1 MSGHDTLKAMPTIIA
16 VSNQKGGS
24 AKTNVTGN
32 LAAEFA
38 ALGRAVV
45 LVDLDPQA
53 TLTRWAL
60 GTYEGAG
67 TAEVLLGE
75 GALDELLVDAPEFGA
90 KLLPASPRTMRAAER
105 SLMAEFGAERGLAET
120 LGNVAADLVLLDC
133 PPSMGVLTAS
143 AIVAA
148 QAGVLVPI
156 ASSAEA
162 LDGLIQLQ
170 DTLRRLRSGLRL
182 PLPLLGVVLTRYDE
196 RTLIAREV
204 AEAVRSLAEGAV
216 FEATIREAV
225 VLRELF
231 GHQKPVRSYAP
242 SSRSADDYCKLAQE
256 ILSHVALEAA

>member
-1 MSGHDTLKAMPTIIA
+1 VPTIIA
-16 VSNQKGGS
+16 VTNQKGGS
-24 AKTNVTGN
+24 AKTNVAGN
-32 LAAEFA
+32 LGAEFA
-38 ALGRAVV
+38 ALGRSVV
-45 LVDLDPQA
+45 LVDCDPQA

-60 GTYEGAG
+60 GTYEGVG
-67 TAEVLLGE
+67 TAEALLGD
-75 GALDELLVDAPEFGA
+75 GDLSELLIDVPEFGA
-90 KLLPASPRTMRAAER
+90 QGVTPKLLPSSPRAMRAAER
-105 SLMAEFGAERGLAET
+105 SLMAEFGAERGLAEM
-120 LGNVAADLVLLDC
+120 LGNIEADFVLLDC

-170 DTLRRLRSGLRL
+170 ETLRRLRSGLRL
-182 PLPLLGVVLTRYDE
+182 PLPLLGIVLTRYDE

-216 FEATIREAV
+216 FDATIREAV

-231 GHQKPVRSYAP
+231 GHQKPIRSYAP
-242 SSRSADDYCKLAQE
+242 SSRSADDYRQLAQE
-256 ILSHVALEAA
+256 ILAHVVLEAV